1 LHSSSV
7 HIPLLLFEVDLG
19 EGNEPAMK
27 HALTRLAQFV
37 SSAKGVKIVLISWLA
52 AILLLSA
59 FAPSSKEVAQSGGEG
74 SLAGHTLS
82 EEAKQLLQ
90 EAYPSPDGLTAIL
103 VFHSEHPITD
113 AERGAITSI
122 SRWLASDQKPAYVT
136 RSLPFHQMPAAQ
148 QELLFSA
155 DRTTLLLTV
164 SLQKDLASGPVYD
177 TLEQIRHMSEQQGLG
192 AMKLDITGP
201 AGISSDTIMLF
212 KKADFVLMLATL
224 GIILIILIII
234 YRSPLLALLPLVIAG
249 MVYAVVDRVI
259 GLAGKMG
266 WIFVEK
272 QSLSIMMILLFAV
285 LTDYC
290 LFIIARY
297 RSALRTTDSK
307 YDAMS
312 KAFSNVA
319 EPIFFSGG
327 TVLIAMLTLFAAV
340 FKPYHNFA
348 PVFSIAMVVILL
360 GGLTL
365 IPAMF
370 ALIGRKAFWPF
381 IPRTDE
387 AVLVNEEP
395 RGFWARVSTR
405 VTSKPRITALVLII
419 VLVAPALS
427 TLGMRYS
434 FNLMKSFPSDISSRQ
449 GFDTL
454 EAQFPPGQLAPVTV
468 LLDSK
473 KEIIW
478 DEAFISKMDKLTGL
492 IRGYEGISSLTP
504 GVNQAQLTPG
514 NTNLPK
520 HTLKFQ
526 LILKMNPYDQ
536 AALEVISSL
545 RKNSDALLGQSGF
558 EAGKYTLHYAGQTAE
573 QLDVRTM
580 NQRDTLVIFSLI
592 TLLITVMLIWQ
603 ARSLRLALTM
613 MATMLLSYAA
623 TMGVVWS
630 VFHFGFGHDAFSY
643 RLPVYT
649 FIFLISLGVDY
660 NIILVSR
667 VQEEARRHPWR
678 EAVQRGAALT
688 GGVISSAGT
697 VLAATF
703 CVLMTQPLQELL
715 LFGFAMAAGILIDT
729 FLVRG
734 MLLPA
739 LMTNMG
745 PREVRHSVVLEK

>member
-1 LHSSSV
+1 
-7 HIPLLLFEVDLG
+7 
-19 EGNEPAMK
+19 MK
-27 HALTRLAQFV
+27 HVLSRLAQFV
-37 SSAKGVKIVLISWLA
+37 SSAKGAKIVLISWLA

-74 SLAGHTLS
+74 SIAGHTLS
-82 EEAKQLLQ
+82 EEAEQLLQ
-90 EAYPSPDGLTAIL
+90 KAYPSQDGLTAIL

-113 AERGAITSI
+113 TELGAITRI
-122 SRWLASDQKPAYVT
+122 SAWLASDQKPPYIT
-136 RSLPFHQMPAAQ
+136 RSLPFHQMTAAQ
-148 QELLFSA
+148 QEPLFSA
-155 DRTTLLLTV
+155 DRTTLLFTL

-177 TLEQIRHMSEQQGLG
+177 TLEQIRHLSEQQGLG
-192 AMKLDITGP
+192 SMKLDITGP

-224 GIILIILIII
+224 GIILIILIVI

-249 MVYAVVDRVI
+249 MVYAVVDRII

-290 LFIIARY
+290 LFVIARY

-307 YDAMS
+307 YEAMS
-312 KAFSNVA
+312 QAFSNVA
-319 EPIFFSGG
+319 EPLFFSGG
-327 TVLIAMLTLFAAV
+327 TVLIAMLTLFTAV

-348 PVFSIAMVVILL
+348 PVFSIAMLVILL

-370 ALIGRKAFWPF
+370 ALIGRRAFWPF
-381 IPRTDE
+381 IPRSE
-387 AVLVNEEP
+387 VGLVNEKP
-395 RGFWARVSTR
+395 RGFWAWVSTR
-405 VTSKPRITALVLII
+405 VTTKPRITALVLII
-419 VLVAPALS
+419 VLLAPALS
-427 TLGMRYS
+427 TLSMRYS

-454 EAQFPPGQLAPVTV
+454 ESQFPPGQLAPVTV
-468 LLDSK
+468 LLESK
-473 KEIIW
+473 KEIVQ
-478 DEAFISKMDKLTGL
+478 DEAFIGKMSTLTGL
-492 IRGYEGISSLTP
+492 IRGHEGIGSLTP
-504 GVNQAQLTPG
+504 SNSQVPLTSENPDLSKR
-514 NTNLPK
+514 TVKL
-520 HTLKFQ
+520 Q

-536 AALEVISSL
+536 AALEVISGL
-545 RKNSDALLGQSGF
+545 REDSDAMLRQSGF
-558 EAGKYTLHYAGQTAE
+558 EPSQFTLHYAGQTAE

-580 NQRDTLVIFSLI
+580 NKRDTLVIFSLI

-603 ARSLRLALTM
+603 ARSMRLALTM

-623 TMGVVWS
+623 TMGIVWS

-660 NIILVSR
+660 NIIVVSR

-678 EAVQRGAALT
+678 VAVQRGAALT
-688 GGVISSAGT
+688 GGVISSAGI

-739 LMTNMG
+739 LMTTME
-745 PREVRHSVVLEK
+745 PRTANPKHTAVLEQ

>member
-1 LHSSSV
+1 MTHSWSV
-7 HIPLLLFEVDLG
+7 HISLLQSEVDLG
-19 EGNEPAMK
+19 ERNEPAMK

-74 SLAGHTLS
+74 SVSGRTLS
-82 EEAKQLLQ
+82 EVAEQLLQ
-90 EAYPSPDGLTAIL
+90 QAYPSQDGLTAIL
-103 VFHSEHPITD
+103 VFHSEQPITD
-113 AERGAITSI
+113 AERSAITSI
-122 SRWLASDQKPAYVT
+122 SSWLASDQKPPYVT
-136 RSLPFHQMPAAQ
+136 RAMPFHQMPAAQ

-155 DRTTLLLTV
+155 DRTTLLLTLT
-164 SLQKDLASGPVYD
+164 LQKDLASGPVYD
-177 TLEQIRHMSEQQGLG
+177 TLEQIRHRSEQQGLG
-192 AMKLDITGP
+192 TMKLEITGP

-224 GIILIILIII
+224 GIILIILIVI

-249 MVYAVVDRVI
+249 MVYVVVDRVI

-290 LFIIARY
+290 LFIITRY

-327 TVLIAMLTLFAAV
+327 TVLIAMFTLFTAV

-348 PVFSIAMVVILL
+348 PVFSIAMLVILL

-381 IPRTDE
+381 IPRTDDVTL
-387 AVLVNEEP
+387 ANEQP
-395 RGFWARVSTR
+395 RGFWAWVSTR
-405 VTSKPRITALVLII
+405 VTTKPRITALVLII
-419 VLVAPALS
+419 VLLAPAIS

-434 FNLMKSFPSDISSRQ
+434 FNLMKSFPSDISARQ
-449 GFDTL
+449 GFEIL
-454 EAQFPPGQLAPVTV
+454 EARFPEGQLAPVTV

-473 KEIIW
+473 KEIVW
-478 DEAFISKMDKLTGL
+478 DEAFIGKMNTLTEL
-492 IRGYEGISSLTP
+492 IRGHEGISSLTP
-504 GVNQAQLTPG
+504 GITAENAD
-514 NTNLPK
+514 LPK
-520 HTLKFQ
+520 HTMKLQ

-536 AALEVISSL
+536 SALEVISSL
-545 RKNSDALLGQSGF
+545 RKNSDAMLRQSGF
-558 EAGKYTLHYAGQTAE
+558 EPDQFTLHYAGQTAE

-580 NQRDTLVIFSLI
+580 NKRDTLIIFSLI

-603 ARSLRLALTM
+603 ARSIRLALTM

-623 TMGVVWS
+623 TMGIVWS

-678 EAVQRGAALT
+678 VAVQRGAALT
-688 GGVISSAGT
+688 GGVISSAGI

-739 LMTNMG
+739 LMTNLG
-745 PREVRHSVVLEK
+745 PREAKHAAVLEQ

>member
-1 LHSSSV
+1 
-7 HIPLLLFEVDLG
+7 
-19 EGNEPAMK
+19 MK
-27 HALTRLAQFV
+27 HALSRLAKFV

-74 SLAGHTLS
+74 SVSSHTQS
-82 EEAKQLLQ
+82 EEAEQLLQ
-90 EAYPSPDGLTAIL
+90 QASPSQDGLTAIL
-103 VFHSEHPITD
+103 VFHSELPITD
-113 AERGAITSI
+113 ADRGAITSI
-122 SRWLASDQKPAYVT
+122 SAWLASDQKPPYIT

-148 QELLFSA
+148 QERLFSA
-155 DRTTLLLTV
+155 DHTTLLLTL
-164 SLQKDLASGPVYD
+164 SLQKDLASSPVYD
-177 TLEQIRHMSEQQGLG
+177 TLDQIRHKSEQIGLG
-192 AMKLDITGP
+192 TMKLEITGP

-212 KKADFVLMLATL
+212 KKADVVLMLATL
-224 GIILIILIII
+224 GIILIILIVI

-307 YDAMS
+307 YEAMA

-348 PVFSIAMVVILL
+348 PVFSIAMLIILL

-370 ALIGRKAFWPF
+370 ALIGRRAFWPF
-381 IPRTDE
+381 IPRTDDMGL
-387 AVLVNEEP
+387 VLEDP
-395 RGFWARVSTR
+395 RGFWSWVSTR
-405 VTSKPRITALVLII
+405 VTTKPRITALVLII
-419 VLVAPALS
+419 VLLVPALS
-427 TLGMRYS
+427 TLGIRYS

-454 EAQFPPGQLAPVTV
+454 ESQFPPGQLAPVTV
-468 LLDSK
+468 LLESE
-473 KEIIW
+473 KENVQ
-478 DEAFISKMDKLTGL
+478 DEAFISKMNKLTGL
-492 IRGYEGISSLTP
+492 IRGYAGISSLTA
-504 GVNQAQLTPG
+504 VAQLNPE
-514 NTNLPK
+514 NTDLSR
-520 HTLKFQ
+520 HTMMFQ

-536 AALEVISSL
+536 AALEVISGL
-545 RKNSDALLGQSGF
+545 RKDSDAMLRQSGF
-558 EAGKYTLHYAGQTAE
+558 EPGQFTLHYAGQTAE

-580 NQRDTLVIFSLI
+580 NKRDILVMFSLI
-592 TLLITVMLIWQ
+592 TLLITIMLIWQ
-603 ARSLRLALTM
+603 ARSTRLALTM

-623 TMGVVWS
+623 TMGIVWS

-667 VQEEARRHPWR
+667 VQEEAQRHPWR
-678 EAVQRGAALT
+678 VAVQRGAALT
-688 GGVISSAGT
+688 GGVISSAGI

-703 CVLMTQPLQELL
+703 SVLMTQPLQELL

-739 LMTNMG
+739 LMTHLG
-745 PREVRHSVVLEK
+745 PRKAKARHAAVLEQ

>member
-1 LHSSSV
+1 
-7 HIPLLLFEVDLG
+7 
-19 EGNEPAMK
+19 MK
-27 HALTRLAQFV
+27 HTLSRLAKFV
-37 SSAKGVKIVLISWLA
+37 SSAKGVRIVLISWLA

-74 SLAGHTLS
+74 SLGGHTLS
-82 EEAKQLLQ
+82 EEAKQVLQ
-90 EAYPSPDGLTAIL
+90 DAYPSQDGLTAIL
-103 VFHSEHPITD
+103 VFHSEKPITD

-122 SRWLASDQKPAYVT
+122 SSWLASDQKPPYVT

-155 DRTTLLLTV
+155 DRTTLLLTL

-192 AMKLDITGP
+192 AMKLEITGP

-224 GIILIILIII
+224 GIILIILIVI

-249 MVYAVVDRVI
+249 MVYAVVDRLI

-297 RSALRTTDSK
+297 RSALRTTNSK

-312 KAFSNVA
+312 KAFSSVA

-327 TVLIAMLTLFAAV
+327 TVLIAMVTLFTAV

-348 PVFSIAMVVILL
+348 PVFSIAMLVILL

-381 IPRTDE
+381 IPRADM
-387 AVLVNEEP
+387 VLVNEEP
-395 RGFWARVSTR
+395 RGFWAWVSTR
-405 VTSKPRITALVLII
+405 VTTKPRITALVLLI

-449 GFDTL
+449 GFEIL
-454 EAQFPPGQLAPVTV
+454 ENQFPQGELAPVT
-468 LLDSK
+468 LILESK
-473 KEIIW
+473 KEIVR
-478 DEAFISKMDKLTGL
+478 DDAFNSKMNTLTGL
-492 IRGYEGISSLTP
+492 IRGHKGISSLTP
-504 GVNQAQLTPG
+504 AFDSAQLTPE
-514 NTNLPK
+514 NADLPK
-520 HTLKFQ
+520 HTVKLQ

-545 RKNSDALLGQSGF
+545 RKDSAAMLEQSGF
-558 EAGKYTLHYAGQTAE
+558 APGQFTLHYAGQTAE

-580 NQRDTLVIFSLI
+580 NKRDTLVIFSLI

-603 ARSLRLALTM
+603 ARSIRLALTM

-623 TMGVVWS
+623 TMGIVWS
-630 VFHFGFGHDAFSY
+630 VFHFGFGYDAFSY

-678 EAVQRGAALT
+678 VAVQRGAALT
-688 GGVISSAGT
+688 GGVISSAGI

-745 PREVRHSVVLEK
+745 PREAKAKHAAVLEQ

>member
-1 LHSSSV
+1 
-7 HIPLLLFEVDLG
+7 
-19 EGNEPAMK
+19 MK

-52 AILLLSA
+52 AIILLSA

-74 SLAGHTLS
+74 SLSSHTLS
-82 EEAKQLLQ
+82 EEAEQLQ
-90 EAYPSPDGLTAIL
+90 QKAYPSQDGLTAIL
-103 VFHSEHPITD
+103 VFHSKQPITD
-113 AERGAITSI
+113 AERGAISSI
-122 SRWLASDQKPAYVT
+122 SAWLASDQKPTYLT
-136 RSLPFHQMPAAQ
+136 RSIPFHDMPEAQ

-155 DRTTLLLTV
+155 DRTTLLLTL

-177 TLEQIRHMSEQQGLG
+177 TLEQIRHASEQIGLG
-192 AMKLDITGP
+192 TMKLDITGP

-249 MVYAVVDRVI
+249 MVYAVVDRVL

-266 WIFVEK
+266 LIFVEK

-312 KAFSNVA
+312 QAFSNVA

-381 IPRTDE
+381 IPRTDN
-387 AVLVNEEP
+387 AGFVNEEP
-395 RGFWARVSTR
+395 RGFWAWVSTR
-405 VTSKPRITALVLII
+405 VTTKPRITALVLII

-427 TLGMRYS
+427 TLSMRYS

-449 GFDTL
+449 GFDIL
-454 EAQFPPGQLAPVTV
+454 ETQFPQGELAPVT
-468 LLDSK
+468 LILESK
-473 KEIIW
+473 KEIVR
-478 DEAFISKMDKLTGL
+478 DDAFNSKMNALSEH
-492 IRGYEGISSLTP
+492 IRGHEGIISLTP
-504 GVNQAQLTPG
+504 ALDAAQLTPE
-514 NTNLPK
+514 NADLPK
-520 HTLKFQ
+520 QTVKLQ

-536 AALEVISSL
+536 EALEVISSL
-545 RKNSDALLGQSGF
+545 RKDSTAMLEQSGF
-558 EAGKYTLHYAGQTAE
+558 EPGQFTLHYAGQTAE

-580 NQRDTLVIFSLI
+580 NKRDTLVIFSLI
-592 TLLITVMLIWQ
+592 TLFITVMLIWQ
-603 ARSLRLALTM
+603 ARSIRLALTM

-623 TMGVVWS
+623 TMGIVWS
-630 VFHFGFGHDAFSY
+630 VFHFGFGYDAFSY

-678 EAVQRGAALT
+678 VAVQRGAALT
-688 GGVISSAGT
+688 GGVISSAGI

-739 LMTNMG
+739 LMSTMG
-745 PREVRHSVVLEK
+745 PRETNSKHAPRTWAQ

>member
-1 LHSSSV
+1 
-7 HIPLLLFEVDLG
+7 
-19 EGNEPAMK
+19 MK
-27 HALTRLAQFV
+27 PTLSHLAKFV
-37 SSAKGVKIVLISWLA
+37 SSAKGVRIVLISWLA

-74 SLAGHTLS
+74 SLGSHTLS
-82 EEAKQLLQ
+82 ETAKQLLQ
-90 EAYPSPDGLTAIL
+90 EAYPSQDGLTAIL
-103 VFHSEHPITD
+103 VFHSQKPITD
-113 AERGAITSI
+113 SERGAITSI
-122 SRWLASDQKPAYVT
+122 STWLASDQKPLYVT

-155 DRTTLLLTV
+155 DRTTLLLTL

-177 TLEQIRHMSEQQGLG
+177 TLEQIRHMSEQQSLG
-192 AMKLDITGP
+192 TMKLEITGP

-212 KKADFVLMLATL
+212 KKADIVLMLATL
-224 GIILIILIII
+224 GIILVILIVI

-249 MVYAVVDRVI
+249 MVYAVVDRLI

-312 KAFSNVA
+312 KAFSHVA

-327 TVLIAMLTLFAAV
+327 TVLIAMLTLFTAV
-340 FKPYHNFA
+340 FKPYHSFA
-348 PVFSIAMVVILL
+348 PVFAIAMVVILL

-370 ALIGRKAFWPF
+370 ALIGRRAFWPF
-381 IPRTDE
+381 IPREE
-387 AVLVNEEP
+387 ASLVKEEP
-395 RGFWARVSTR
+395 RSFWAWISTR
-405 VTSKPRITALVLII
+405 VTTKPRITALVLII
-419 VLVAPALS
+419 VLLAPALS
-427 TLGMRYS
+427 TLGTRYS
-434 FNLMKSFPSDISSRQ
+434 FNLMKSFPIDISSRQ
-449 GFDTL
+449 GFEIL
-454 EAQFPPGQLAPVTV
+454 EARFPQGELAPVTV
-468 LLDSK
+468 LLESEKAIVRNESFNK
-473 KEIIW
+473 KINT
-478 DEAFISKMDKLTGL
+478 LTGL
-492 IRGYEGISSLTP
+492 IQGREGISSLTMAVDP
-504 GVNQAQLTPG
+504 AQLTSEH
-514 NTNLPK
+514 TDISK
-520 HTLKFQ
+520 HMKLQ
-526 LILKMNPYDQ
+526 LILKLNPYDQ
-536 AALEVISSL
+536 AALDLISSL
-545 RKNSDALLGQSGF
+545 RKDSDAMLEQSGF
-558 EAGKYTLHYAGQTAE
+558 EPGQFTLHYAGQTAE

-580 NQRDTLVIFSLI
+580 NKRDTLVIFSLI
-592 TLLITVMLIWQ
+592 TILITLMLIWQ
-603 ARSLRLALTM
+603 SRSIRLALTM

-623 TMGVVWS
+623 TMGIVWS
-630 VFHFGFGHDAFSY
+630 VFHFGFGYDAFSY

-667 VQEEARRHPWR
+667 VQEESRRHPWQV
-678 EAVQRGAALT
+678 AVQRGAALT
-688 GGVISSAGT
+688 GGVISSAGI

-739 LMTNMG
+739 LMTKME
-745 PREVRHSVVLEK
+745 PRVNTAKLSSRTWAP

>member
-1 LHSSSV
+1 
-7 HIPLLLFEVDLG
+7 
-19 EGNEPAMK
+19 MK
-27 HALTRLAQFV
+27 HSLSRLAQFV
-37 SSAKGVKIVLISWLA
+37 SSAKGAKIVLISWLA

-59 FAPSSKEVAQSGGEG
+59 LAPSSKEVALSGGEG

-82 EEAKQLLQ
+82 EQAKQVLQ
-90 EAYPSPDGLTAIL
+90 EAYPSPDGLTALL
-103 VFHSEHPITD
+103 VFHAEQPITD
-113 AERGAITSI
+113 AERDAITSI
-122 SRWLASDQKPAYVT
+122 SSWLASDQKPPYVT
-136 RSLPFHQMPAAQ
+136 SSLPFHHMPAAQ

-155 DRTTLLLTV
+155 DRTTLLLTL

-177 TLEQIRHMSEQQGLG
+177 TLELIRHRSEQQGLG
-192 AMKLDITGP
+192 SMKLDITGP

-224 GIILIILIII
+224 GIILIILIVI

-297 RSALRTTDSK
+297 RIALRSTDSK

-348 PVFSIAMVVILL
+348 PVFSIAMLVILL

-381 IPRTDE
+381 IPRED
-387 AVLVNEEP
+387 AALVQEEP
-395 RGFWARVSTR
+395 CGFWAWISTR
-405 VTSKPRITALVLII
+405 VTAKPRITALVLIL

-427 TLGMRYS
+427 TLSMRYS

-468 LLDSK
+468 LMDSK
-473 KEIIW
+473 KEIVW
-478 DEAFISKMDKLTGL
+478 DEAFIGKMNTLTGL
-492 IRGYEGISSLTP
+492 IRGHEGIGSFTP
-504 GVNQAQLTPG
+504 GANPAELTAG
-514 NTNLPK
+514 NANLPK
-520 HTLKFQ
+520 HTMKFQ
-526 LILKMNPYDQ
+526 LILEMNPYDQ
-536 AALEVISSL
+536 EALAVISGL
-545 RKNSDALLGQSGF
+545 RKDSAAVLEQSGF
-558 EAGKYTLHYAGQTAE
+558 EPGQLTLHYAGQTAE

-580 NQRDTLVIFSLI
+580 NKRDTLVIFSLI

-603 ARSLRLALTM
+603 ARSIRLALTM
-613 MATMLLSYAA
+613 MVTMLLSYAA
-623 TMGVVWS
+623 TMGIVWS
-630 VFHFGFGHDAFSY
+630 VFHFGFGQEAFSY

-678 EAVQRGAALT
+678 LAVQRGAALT
-688 GGVISSAGT
+688 GGVISSAGI

-703 CVLMTQPLQELL
+703 CVLMTQPLQELM

-739 LMTNMG
+739 LMTHMR
-745 PREVRHSVVLEK
+745 PRVAKAPPLTLPT

>member
-1 LHSSSV
+1 
-7 HIPLLLFEVDLG
+7 
-19 EGNEPAMK
+19 MK

-37 SSAKGVKIVLISWLA
+37 SSSKGVKIVLISWLA

-90 EAYPSPDGLTAIL
+90 EAYPSSDGLTAIL
-103 VFHSEHPITD
+103 VFHSEQPITD

-122 SRWLASDQKPAYVT
+122 SKWLASDQKPAYVT

-155 DRTTLLLTV
+155 DRTTLLLTL

-177 TLEQIRHMSEQQGLG
+177 TLEQIRQTSDQIGLG
-192 AMKLDITGP
+192 TVQLDITGP

-307 YDAMS
+307 YEAMS

-370 ALIGRKAFWPF
+370 ALIGRRAFWPF
-381 IPRTDE
+381 IPRSE
-387 AVLVNEEP
+387 VAHLNEES
-395 RGFWARVSTR
+395 RGFWAWVSTH

-419 VLVAPALS
+419 VLVAPAL
-427 TLGMRYS
+427 TTFGMRYS

-468 LLDSK
+468 LLESK
-473 KEIIW
+473 KEIVW
-478 DEAFISKMDKLTGL
+478 DEAFISKMNTLTGL
-492 IRGYEGISSLTP
+492 IREQEGISSLTP
-504 GVNQAQLTPG
+504 GVNQVEFTSA
-514 NTNLPK
+514 NANLPK
-520 HTLKFQ
+520 HTMKFQ
-526 LILKMNPYDQ
+526 LILTMNPYDQ
-536 AALEVISSL
+536 AALEVISGL
-545 RKNSDALLGQSGF
+545 RKDSEALLGQSGF
-558 EAGKYTLHYAGQTAE
+558 ETGQFTLHYAGQTAE
-573 QLDVRTM
+573 QLDVRSL
-580 NQRDTLVIFSLI
+580 NKRDTLVIFSLI

-667 VQEEARRHPWR
+667 VQEEAQRHPWR

-688 GGVISSAGT
+688 GGVISSAGI

-739 LMTNMG
+739 LMSYMG
-745 PREVRHSVVLEK
+745 PREAKAKHTHTPRTWAQ